1 MPAGSSRHE
10 IREYMTCS
18 MKLEVP
24 PPDYDNPK
32 EVWAFFGLAA
42 YSANLIEQSLVN
54 LAAVLRLPAVGLVP
68 QDMFERTFQEL
79 DKKTLGQLLR
89 AAREI
94 ADIPDDLD
102 GLLRDALDKRN
113 SLIHSFFW
121 YHREELLSET
131 GCHEMINELREM
143 IASFVEVDRRLEEVY
158 LPLWEKHGVDEEFI
172 RKELDQ
178 AHERARTRDTA
189 A

>member
-1 MPAGSSRHE
+1 MPACSSRHE
-10 IREYMTCS
+10 IRRYMICS

-24 PPDYDNPK
+24 SPDYDNPK
-32 EVWAFFGLAA
+32 EVWAFFGLTA

-54 LAAVLRLPAVGLVP
+54 LAAVLKLPAVGLVT
-68 QDMFERTFQEL
+68 QDIFERTFQEL
-79 DKKTLGQLLR
+79 DGKTLGQLLH
-89 AAREI
+89 AARKV

-102 GLLRDALDKRN
+102 GLLRDVLDKRN

-121 YHREELLSET
+121 DHSEELLSET
-131 GCHEMINELREM
+131 GCHEMIDELREM
-143 IASFVEVDRRLEEVY
+143 IAFFVEVDLRLQEVY
-158 LPLWEKHGVDEEFI
+158 RPLWEKYGVNEEFI